1 MNNILMFIMALL
13 RLFFVG
19 QIIMNIIPM
28 LLHDVVGVKLSISCG
43 DESTGILLNDSY
55 VIMWLRG
62 STDIGWVSDA
72 ILYGIRG
79 AGFNLRYKLV

>member
-43 DESTGILLNDSY
+43 EESTGILLN
-55 VIMWLRG
+55 
-62 STDIGWVSDA
+62 
-72 ILYGIRG
+72 
-79 AGFNLRYKLV
+79 

>member
-1 MNNILMFIMALL
+1 MAFCGAIIL
-13 RLFFVG
+13 
-19 QIIMNIIPM
+19 NIIPM

-43 DESTGILLNDSY
+43 EDSTGILLNDSE

-79 AGFNLRYKLV
+79 AGFKV